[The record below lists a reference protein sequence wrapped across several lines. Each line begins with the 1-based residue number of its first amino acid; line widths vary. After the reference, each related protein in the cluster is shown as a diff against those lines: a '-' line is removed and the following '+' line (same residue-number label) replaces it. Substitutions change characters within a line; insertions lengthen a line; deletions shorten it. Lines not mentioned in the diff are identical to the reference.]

1 MLKVEFYPSDQLR
14 QLIYELNFQNLLTLG
29 SEFMSKNLQNP
40 HDPEFMIVGYCILSK
55 LKKDY
60 KEPKAL

>member
-29 SEFMSKNLQNP
+29 SEFMSKNLKNP
-40 HDPEFMIVGYCILSK
+40 HDPKFMIVGYCQNWK
-55 LKKDY
+55 KKDY